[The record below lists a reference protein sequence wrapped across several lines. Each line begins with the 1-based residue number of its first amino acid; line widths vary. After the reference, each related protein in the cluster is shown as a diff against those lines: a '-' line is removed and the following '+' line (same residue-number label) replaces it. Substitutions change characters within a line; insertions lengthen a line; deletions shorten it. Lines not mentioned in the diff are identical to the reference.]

1 MAGRV
6 CAEIVIL
13 LAFSVNI
20 HRGQHDFAHHT
31 ALSEEHLTRGA
42 RGITLYARIM
52 NQVLRAFL
60 VKLHWRNRKLLAIAQ
75 LRAVTYG
82 PTLLVQLLS

>member
-6 CAEIVIL
+6 RTEIVIL

-20 HRGQHDFAHHT
+20 HRGQHNFAHHT

-52 NQVLRAFL
+52 NQMLGAFL
-60 VKLHWRNRKLLAIAQ
+60 VNLHWRNWQLLAIAQ
-75 LRAVTYG
+75 LWAVTNG